1 MEELKRIKEQLIS
14 VIQGQMVHLDC
25 IDAKELGE
33 VVDCVKDLAETEYY
47 CAITKAMED
56 GGDLDQQQ
64 YYSRPDYEQGRMYY
78 GGRSGRSMYNPASNG
93 RGNSRNMNPVYYT
106 PYMREY
112 EPDWDPMYKNAR
124 EGRAKDARRMYMDHK
139 EVHKDHATQM
149 KDLEEY
155 MKSLTED
162 IMEMIE
168 EATPEEKQ
176 ALQQKIATLSTK
188 IK

>member
-1 MEELKRIKEQLIS
+1 MEELKRIKEQLIGVVQS
-14 VIQGQMVHLDC
+14 QMANLNEV
-25 IDAKELGE
+25 DAKELGE
-33 VVDCVKDLAETEYY
+33 VVDMIKDIAETCYY
-47 CAITKAMED
+47 CSITEAMGEEKEETPR
-56 GGDLDQQQ
+56 
-64 YYSRPDYEQGRMYY
+64 YYPAPDYDMNRMYY
-78 GGRSGRSMYNPASNG
+78 GGRSGRNMYNPASNG

-124 EGRAKDARRMYMDHK
+124 EGRAKDARRMYMEHK
-139 EVHKDHATQM
+139 EVHKDHITQM

>member
-1 MEELKRIKEQLIS
+1 MEDLKAIKDQLIS
-14 VIQGQMVHLDC
+14 CLRGQMDDLKNVDTHEL
-25 IDAKELGE
+25 KEVIE
-33 VVDCVKDLAETEYY
+33 AIHYLAETEYY

-56 GGDLDQQQ
+56 GGDLDQEQ

-78 GGRSGRSMYNPASNG
+78 GGRSGRSMYNPTSNG

-124 EGRAKDARRMYMDHK
+124 EGRAKDARRMYMEHK
-139 EVHKDHATQM
+139 EVNKDHTTQM

>member
-1 MEELKRIKEQLIS
+1 ME
-14 VIQGQMVHLDC
+14 
-25 IDAKELGE
+25 
-33 VVDCVKDLAETEYY
+33 
-47 CAITKAMED
+47 
-56 GGDLDQQQ
+56 
-64 YYSRPDYEQGRMYY
+64 
-78 GGRSGRSMYNPASNG
+78 
-93 RGNSRNMNPVYYT
+93 
-106 PYMREY
+106 
-112 EPDWDPMYKNAR
+112 
-124 EGRAKDARRMYMDHK
+124 HK

-149 KDLEEY
+149 IDLEEY